1 MDNHISDI
9 YIRSF
14 RGISNLELKDIKL
27 INILTGDNNGGKT
40 SVLEV
45 IQSIRNP
52 CNFRT
57 WRSLIR
63 RGERI
68 SVIRGMSY
76 YEGFMTCLI
85 LTKKKKQIRIMMF
98 V

>member
-14 RGISNLELKDIKL
+14 RGINNLELKDIKL

-40 SVLEV
+40 SVLEI
-45 IQSIRNP
+45 IQSIKNP

-63 RGERI
+63 RGEGFLLLEECHI
-68 SVIRGMSY
+68 MKV
-76 YEGFMTCLI
+76 FMTCLI
-85 LTKKKKQIRIMMF
+85 LTKKKKQ
-98 V
+98 